1 MRQGFIP
8 TPEPQSSHGEDSAAG
23 DVRTV
28 AKGGAVQV
36 AGQITSRLL
45 NFLFVLV
52 ALRWLG
58 VGPFGLYRQVLQV
71 FNISGIV
78 APGGFHHAAVR
89 YLARARA
96 AGDHGAVRGS
106 ARVALGGAAVVSL
119 LLCAAVFAAAHQIA
133 DTFADTAAKNE
144 QITFLIRVGVPF
156 IPLYAA
162 MQVLSFC
169 TQAYKTMVPS
179 VVVTNIIQPSTR
191 FILGVLALLAGFS
204 LTGVVTSLVL
214 SMGVGALVAAY
225 YYQRMLTAEERAAS
239 PRADAAEIVRFSLPQ
254 SGVNLFGI
262 NTLGLG
268 IIILGILSTDR
279 AVGLFTIALSLQLP
293 GTVFLRGIHQIW
305 SPMVADLYE
314 RREIDRLESL
324 YQTVNRWIATFS
336 LPVFAALML
345 ESDVFVSL
353 FAGPQGAAAA
363 GLVVILAIGNI
374 FSTGTGPCS
383 YLLSMT
389 GRPGLNLVNSIV
401 GVVLYAALGWLLV
414 PRYGV
419 VAMAAVDAGV
429 TALVNIARVIEAKV
443 LIGVQPYGPTFAKP
457 VLATLAG
464 AVVLLAWRLLPVTG
478 TIVDLA
484 GIAAAGVVYFAT
496 LRALGLDP
504 EERAVIDRLRTRVF
518 KNRKRTKA

>member
-1 MRQGFIP
+1 MRGVASIP
-8 TPEPQSSHGEDSAAG
+8 ASEDSAAG

-28 AKGGAVQV
+28 AKGGAVEI
-36 AGQITSRLL
+36 AGQVTSRVL
-45 NFLFVLV
+45 NFAFVFV
-52 ALRWLG
+52 ALRFLG
-58 VGPFGLYRQVLQV
+58 IGPFGLYRQVLQV
-71 FNISGIV
+71 LNISGIV

-89 YLARARA
+89 YIARARA
-96 AGDHGAVRGS
+96 AGDHAAVRGS
-106 ARVALGGAAVVSL
+106 ARVAMGGATVVSL
-119 LLCAAVFAAAHQIA
+119 ILCAIVFLASDQIA
-133 DTFADTAAKNE
+133 SAVADSVAKSE
-144 QITFLIRVGVPF
+144 QITSLIRLGIPF
-156 IPLYAA
+156 IPLYAL
-162 MQVLSFC
+162 MQVLRFC
-169 TQAYKTMVPS
+169 TQAYKTMVPG
-179 VVVTNIIQPSTR
+179 VVVANIIQPIAR
-191 FILGVLALLAGFS
+191 FVIGVIALLAGFAVA
-204 LTGVVTSLVL
+204 GVVSSLVL
-214 SMGVGALVAAY
+214 SMGVGVLAAAY
-225 YYQRMLTAEERAAS
+225 YYVRMLTPEERAAT
-239 PRADAAEIVRFSLPQ
+239 PRADAAGMVKFALPQ

-314 RREIDRLESL
+314 RQEIVRLESL

-336 LPVFAALML
+336 FPVFAALIL
-345 ESDVFVSL
+345 EADLFVSL
-353 FAGPQGAAAA
+353 FAGPQAAAA
-363 GLVVILAIGNI
+363 ADLVVILAIGNI

-389 GRPGLNLVNSIV
+389 GRPGLNLVNSVV
-401 GVVLYAALGWLLV
+401 GVVLYAGLGWLLV

-443 LIGVQPYGPTFAKP
+443 LIGVQPYGRTFAKP

-464 AVVLLAWRLLPVTG
+464 AVVLLAWRFVPVTG

-484 GIAAAGVVYFAT
+484 GIAVAGVVYFAT

-504 EERAVIDRLRTRVF
+504 EERAVIDRLRARVF

>member
-1 MRQGFIP
+1 VKQGIASVP
-8 TPEPQSSHGEDSAAG
+8 KTEDSAVNDA
-23 DVRTV
+23 RTV
-28 AKGGAVQV
+28 AKGGAVEV
-36 AGQITSRLL
+36 AGQITSRVL
-45 NFLFVLV
+45 NFLFVFV
-52 ALRWLG
+52 ALRFLG

-71 FNISGIV
+71 LNIAGIV

-89 YLARARA
+89 FIARARA
-96 AGDHGAVRGS
+96 TGDHAAVRGS
-106 ARVALGGAAVVSL
+106 ARVTTAGAMVMSL
-119 LLCAAVFAAAHQIA
+119 ILCAIVFVASDDIARMVA
-133 DTFADTAAKNE
+133 DTVDKSE
-144 QITFLIRVGVPF
+144 EITFLIRLGIPF
-156 IPLYAA
+156 IPLYAL
-162 MQVLSFC
+162 MQVLRFC
-169 TQAYKTMVPS
+169 TQAYKTMVPG
-179 VVVTNIIQPSTR
+179 VIVANIIQPTAR
-191 FILGVLALLAGFS
+191 FVVGVLALLTGFS
-204 LTGVVTSLVL
+204 LAGVVSSLVL
-214 SMGVGALVAAY
+214 SMGIGALAAAY
-225 YYQRMLTAEERAAS
+225 YYHRMLTPAERAAT
-239 PRADAAEIVRFSLPQ
+239 PRADAREIVKFSLPQ

-314 RREIDRLESL
+314 RRAIDRLELL

-336 LPVFAALML
+336 FPVFAALML
-345 ESDVFVSL
+345 QADTFVNL

-363 GLVVILAIGNI
+363 GLVVILALGNI

-389 GRPGLNLVNSIV
+389 GRPGLNLVNSVV
-401 GVVLYAALGWLLV
+401 GVVLYGGLGWLLV

-443 LIGVQPYGPTFAKP
+443 LIGVQPYGRTFAKP

-464 AVVLLAWRLLPVTG
+464 AAVLLAWRLVPGTG
-478 TIVDLA
+478 LFVDLVGVA
-484 GIAAAGVVYFAT
+484 VAGVVYVLI

-504 EERAVIDRLRTRVF
+504 EERDVLDRLRSRVF
-518 KNRKRTKA
+518 KKKRSARR

>member
-1 MRQGFIP
+1 MSKHFIP
-8 TPEPQSSHGEDSAAG
+8 LSESQSSRGEDSAAG
-23 DVRTV
+23 DVHTV

-52 ALRWLG
+52 SLRWLG

-71 FNISGIV
+71 LNVSGII

-96 AGDHGAVRGS
+96 TGDHGAVRGS
-106 ARVALGGAAVVSL
+106 ARVALGGALVVSL
-119 LLCAAVFAAAHQIA
+119 LLCAAVFAAAEQIA
-133 DTFADTAAKNE
+133 QAFADTAAKNE
-144 QITFLIRVGVPF
+144 QMTFLIRVGVPF

-191 FILGVLALLAGFS
+191 FVLGVLALLAGFS

-214 SMGVGALVAAY
+214 SMGVGALAAAY
-225 YYQRMLTAEERAAS
+225 YYVRMLTPEERGAT
-239 PRADAAEIVRFSLPQ
+239 PRSDTADIVKFALPQ

-268 IIILGILSTDR
+268 IFILGILSTDQ

-314 RREIDRLESL
+314 RGEIVRLESL

-345 ESDVFVSL
+345 EPDLFVSL

-363 GLVVILAIGNI
+363 DLVVILAIGNI
-374 FSTGTGPCS
+374 FATGTGPCS

-389 GRPGLNLVNSIV
+389 GRPGLNLVNSVV
-401 GVVLYAALGWLLV
+401 GVVLYAGLGWILV

-429 TALVNIARVIEAKV
+429 TALVNIARVIEAKI
-443 LIGVQPYGPTFAKP
+443 LIGVQPYGRTFAKP

-464 AVVLLAWRLLPVTG
+464 AAVLLAWRPLPGTG
-478 TIVDLA
+478 SIVDLA
-484 GIAAAGVVYFAT
+484 GVAVAGVVYIAT

-504 EERAVIDRLRTRVF
+504 EERAVIDRLRARVF

>member
-1 MRQGFIP
+1 MK
-8 TPEPQSSHGEDSAAG
+8 QSVAPVPPAEDSAAQ

-28 AKGGAVQV
+28 AKGGAIEI
-36 AGQITSRLL
+36 AGQVSSRVL
-45 NFLFVLV
+45 NFAFVFV
-52 ALRWLG
+52 ALRFLG

-71 FNISGIV
+71 LNIAGIV

-89 YLARARA
+89 YIARARA
-96 AGDHGAVRGS
+96 VGDHAAVRGS
-106 ARVALGGAAVVSL
+106 ARVAMAGATVMSL
-119 LLCAAVFAAAHQIA
+119 ILCGIVFVASDQIA
-133 DTFADTAAKNE
+133 RALADSATKSDE
-144 QITFLIRVGVPF
+144 IRSLIRLGIPF
-156 IPLYAA
+156 IPLYAL
-162 MQVLSFC
+162 MQVLRFC
-169 TQAYKTMVPS
+169 TQAYKTMVPG
-179 VVVTNIIQPSTR
+179 VMVANIIQPTAR
-191 FILGVLALLAGFS
+191 FVMGIIALLAGFA

-214 SMGVGALVAAY
+214 SMGIGALAAAY
-225 YYQRMLTAEERAAS
+225 YYHRMLTAEERSAA
-239 PRADAAEIVRFSLPQ
+239 PRANAGEIVKFSLPQ

-314 RREIDRLESL
+314 RQELDRLGSL
-324 YQTVNRWIATFS
+324 YKTVNRWIATFS

-345 ESDVFVSL
+345 EADMFVTL
-353 FAGPQGAAAA
+353 FAGSEGAAAA
-363 GLVVILAIGNI
+363 NLVVILAIGNI

-401 GVVLYAALGWLLV
+401 GVVLYAVLGWLLV

-419 VAMAAVDAGV
+419 VAMAAIDAGV

-443 LIGVQPYGPTFAKP
+443 LIGVQPYGRTFAKP

-464 AVVLLAWRLLPVTG
+464 VATLLAWRLVPVTG
-478 TIVDLA
+478 TLAEIA
-484 GIAAAGVVYFAT
+484 GIAAAGVVYVAA
-496 LRALGLDP
+496 LRAMGLDP
-504 EERAVIDRLRTRVF
+504 EERDVLDRLRSRVLRG
-518 KNRKRTKA
+518 KKRTSRP